1 MPHLVRVHDDGRA
14 DVGFDA
20 LLDDGR
26 EASRER
32 DEREAGGCQEGVIG
46 GDAPH
51 RDNVYCYSH
60 SLGAWRLV
68 RDVEEDVGD
77 LRQRLFNGLRDGV
90 AV

>member
-51 RDNVYCYSH
+51 RDYVY
-60 SLGAWRLV
+60 SLQ
-68 RDVEEDVGD
+68 
-77 LRQRLFNGLRDGV
+77 LRSSLEVKLALGLRGSQRPCRCDSDAARGRV
-90 AV
+90 R